1 MKRIHLVCNAHLD
14 PVWLWEWPEGAGEAL
29 STFRTA
35 ADLCERRE
43 NFVFCHNE
51 AILYQWIE
59 DYEPALFE
67 RIQKLVAAGRWNIL
81 GGWFLQPDCNMPSGE
96 SFVRQILLGKR
107 YFRKK
112 FGVDVKTA
120 ANLDPFGHARGLV
133 QILAKSGY
141 HSYLF
146 CRPDAAFLTLPDDD
160 FVWVGHDGSEVLAAR
175 AKAHY
180 NSQGGKAR
188 AKVEDWM
195 KAHPDRDVSLLLW
208 GIGDH
213 GGGASGRDLDDL
225 DGLISS
231 AREFEIFHSTAEAYF
246 EELGRRRN
254 ALPRVARDLNPWAVG
269 CYTTMARVKQGHR
282 RLENELFSAEKM
294 AAIASFQGLM
304 MYPGRDLAEA
314 LRDLAFSEFHDILP
328 GSSIGPGEE
337 GAVRLLDHGLEICS
351 RVKAKSFF
359 ALAAGEESAE
369 EGEIPILVFNPHPF
383 RIRSLI
389 ACEFEDHEPNFG
401 GGYLFP
407 RVFDQG
413 RRLPS
418 QPEKELSNLSL
429 EWRKKVVFAAELEP
443 GRMTRFS
450 CRMEKTGQ
458 RPRPG
463 IAEEGGIIRFKT
475 DDLDVLINTTTG
487 LLDRYKTGDGDVLAA
502 NAFKPLVIGD
512 NADPWGMS
520 VRRFREVVGEFTLMD
535 PAAAASFA
543 GISKAS
549 LPPVRVIEDGEVRT
563 VVEALF
569 GYEHSSIAMRYLL
582 PKAGTEIEVEL
593 RVHWNEKDRML
604 KLSLPTR
611 LGPGRYLGQAAY
623 GIEELPD
630 NGDEAVSQKWAA
642 VASRDA
648 ELALT
653 IINDG
658 VYGSDFSDGELRISL
673 LRSPAHSADPAEGRP
688 LLYHDRHIPRID
700 QGERVFHF
708 WINGGRSGE
717 RLSAVE
723 GEALARNEVP
733 YVLAYFPPGTGRKAR
748 PGVVLSDPVVQLAA
762 LKRAEDGNDLII
774 RLFEPTGVER
784 TTELD
789 MPFLQ
794 ARTKVS
800 LKGFEIKT
808 LRYLRKTKEFRN
820 VDLLENET

>member
-29 STFRTA
+29 STFRSA
-35 ADLCERRE
+35 ADFCERRK

-59 DYEPALFE
+59 DFEPDLFK
-67 RIQKLVAAGRWNIL
+67 RIQGLVAAGRWNIL
-81 GGWFLQPDCNMPSGE
+81 GGWFVQPDCNMPGGE
-96 SFVRQILLGKR
+96 SLVRQILLGKR
-107 YFRKK
+107 YFREK
-112 FGVDVKTA
+112 FAVDVKTA

-146 CRPDAAFLTLPDDD
+146 CRPDADFLTLPNDE
-160 FVWVGHDGSEVLAAR
+160 FVWVGYDGSEVLAAR

-195 KAHPDRDVSLLLW
+195 RSRPDREVSLLLW

-213 GGGASGRDLDDL
+213 GGGASEKDLDDL
-225 DGLISS
+225 DGLIASTPDV
-231 AREFEIFHSTAEAYF
+231 EIFHSTAEAYF
-246 EELGRRRN
+246 EELGPRRN
-254 ALPRVARDLNPWAVG
+254 ALPRFAEGLNPWAVG

-294 AAIASFQGLM
+294 ASIASFQGLM
-304 MYPGRDLAEA
+304 KYPDRDLAEA

-351 RVKAKSFF
+351 RVKAKAFF
-359 ALAAGEESAE
+359 ALAAGEKPAE
-369 EGEIPILVFNPHPF
+369 EGEIPILVYNPHPF

-401 GGYLFP
+401 GGYLLP
-407 RVFDQG
+407 RISHQG
-413 RRLPS
+413 RPLPS

-429 EWRKKVVFAAELEP
+429 EWRKKIVFSAELEP
-443 GRMTRFS
+443 GRMNRFC
-450 CRMEKTGQ
+450 CRMEKIGQ
-458 RPRPG
+458 KPRPS

-487 LLDRYKTGDGDVLAA
+487 FLDRFKIGGCDFLAA

-520 VRRFREVVGEFTLMD
+520 VRRFRDVAGEFTLMD
-535 PAAAASFA
+535 PAAAAAFA
-543 GISKAS
+543 GVSKAS
-549 LPPVRVIEDGEVRT
+549 LPPVRVVEDGEVRT

-569 GYEHSSIAMRYLL
+569 GYGHSFLALRYLL

-593 RVHWNEKDRML
+593 RVHWNEKDKML
-604 KLSLPTR
+604 KLSVPTR
-611 LGPGRYLGQAAY
+611 FGQGRCLGQAAY
-623 GIEELPD
+623 GIEPLPD

-642 VASRDA
+642 VVSPDD
-648 ELALT
+648 EVALT

-658 VYGSDFSDGELRISL
+658 VYGSDFANGELRVSL
-673 LRSPAHSADPAEGRP
+673 LRSPAHSADPAGDRP
-688 LLYHDRHIPRID
+688 LSYQDRHIPRID
-700 QGERVFHF
+700 QGERLFHF

-717 RLSAVE
+717 RLSAIDRE
-723 GEALARNEVP
+723 SLAKNEVP
-733 YVLAYFPPGTGRKAR
+733 YALAYFPPGTGKKAR
-748 PGVVLSDPVVQLAA
+748 PGVVLSDPVVQLPA
-762 LKRAEDGNDLII
+762 LKKAEDGNDLII
-774 RLFEPTGVER
+774 RLFEPTGIER

-789 MPFLQ
+789 MPFLRAKTQ
-794 ARTKVS
+794 VK

-808 LRYLRKTKEFRN
+808 LRYLRKTKEFRD